1 MNRQPGS
8 EQLHVERAIHDAGF
22 TDPVCGEP
30 GFRRLVADLLSMGR
44 LVVAYSGGVDSTF
57 LLRVAWGVLGDRAGG
72 VLAVSE
78 SLDQSELTAART
90 LLETLGIPF
99 DVIET
104 REYDNPDY
112 RRNDARRCY
121 HCKSELFDQV
131 TKYAAAR
138 GIPYVVDGSNADDV
152 GDYRPGLVA
161 RDEHSVRS
169 PLLEAGLNKETIRRY
184 SRALGLPTWDK
195 PATPC
200 LSSRIPYGSEVTF
213 EKLRQVE
220 SAEAGLRRLGLRV
233 VRVRHH
239 GQVAR
244 IEVPVDELSK
254 LVAPELRI
262 AVSAAVKKAGF
273 DFVALDLEGF
283 RSGSLNAVLQ
293 TDAEAR
299 ITAPRLVPVESVSKF
314 DRQRDA

>member
-1 MNRQPGS
+1 M
-8 EQLHVERAIHDAGF
+8 
-22 TDPVCGEP
+22 
-30 GFRRLVADLLSMGR
+30 
-44 LVVAYSGGVDSTF
+44 
-57 LLRVAWGVLGDRAGG
+57 
-72 VLAVSE
+72 
-78 SLDQSELTAART
+78 SELAK
-90 LLETLGIPF
+90 F
-99 DVIET
+99 W
-104 REYDNPDY
+104 
-112 RRNDARRCY
+112 
-121 HCKSELFDQV
+121 ELPV
-131 TKYAAAR
+131 
-138 GIPYVVDGSNADDV
+138 
-152 GDYRPGLVA
+152 
-161 RDEHSVRS
+161 
-169 PLLEAGLNKETIRRY
+169 
-184 SRALGLPTWDK
+184 WDK

-233 VRVRHH
+233 LRVRHH